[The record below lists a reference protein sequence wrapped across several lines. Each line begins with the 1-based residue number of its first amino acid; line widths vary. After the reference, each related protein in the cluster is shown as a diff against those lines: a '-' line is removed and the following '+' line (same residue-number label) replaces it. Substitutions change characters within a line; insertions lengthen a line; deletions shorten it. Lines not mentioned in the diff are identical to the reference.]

1 MKKIISIALALVMVL
16 SVFAF
21 TASAES
27 YEEKT
32 IEVNWQLGYVGSS
45 TNSSG
50 FVNVLN
56 PNGGSY
62 SYSDVI
68 DMGPAG
74 STISFA
80 DDASRGEEEPSRP
93 SCRRILGICVQ
104 LLPSGGAE
112 LHS

>member
-1 MKKIISIALALVMVL
+1 MKKLVSIALALVMVL
-16 SVFAF
+16 SMAAF
-21 TASAES
+21 SVSAEN
-27 YEEKT
+27 YEEKIVET
-32 IEVNWQLGYVGSS
+32 NWQLGYVGSS
-45 TNSSG
+45 TNTSG

-80 DDASRGEEEPSRP
+80 DEASGYASAAAYVF
-93 SCRRILGICVQ
+93 SFW
-104 LLPSGGAE
+104 
-112 LHS
+112 